1 LGFKNNQIT
10 FSRLDST
17 FGGGHSTFGAHG
29 VQLRK
34 KNSYVPWVLSM
45 EPQADSVLPKEQTHT
60 LQPEHGWSLV
70 PQSQGGDMSSFS
82 IAANSGS
89 MPQINQSQMAKM
101 AQMKSQFDQLGKALD
116 SGDLT
121 AAKQAY
127 SAIQQNAP
135 QGAGDQGPMAQMKS
149 KIDQLGQA
157 LDSGDLSA
165 AKKAYSAIQQSAPQ
179 GMPKGTPPAG
189 GGAPPSV
196 GGTKSSSGGNST
208 GTSTSTDP
216 MDLNGDGTVSA
227 AERLIYS
234 TRHPDLTKMD
244 SDEAK
249 AQETPEDT
257 NSTGAKRSIDVYT

>member
-1 LGFKNNQIT
+1 
-10 FSRLDST
+10 
-17 FGGGHSTFGAHG
+17 
-29 VQLRK
+29 
-34 KNSYVPWVLSM
+34 M
-45 EPQADSVLPKEQTHT
+45 EPQADSVLQKEQTHI
-60 LQPEHGWSLV
+60 LQPEQGWSLV
-70 PQSQGGDMSSFS
+70 PQSQGGAMSSFR

-135 QGAGDQGPMAQMKS
+135 QGVGDQGPMAQMKS

-179 GMPKGTPPAG
+179 GMPKGAPPMG
-189 GGAPPSV
+189 GGAPPSA
-196 GGTKSSSGGNST
+196 GGTKSASGANSSGS
-208 GTSTSTDP
+208 STSTDP

-234 TRHPDLTKMD
+234 FRHPDLTKKD
-244 SDEAK
+244 SEGTKALERAQDAGSTQAK
-249 AQETPEDT
+249 TKVDT
-257 NSTGAKRSIDVYT
+257 YA